1 VRLRSGQ
8 RGNSFVELLQHY
20 SSGHESTLPSFVPH
34 VKHLSIRESRGGL
47 SWDPKWLNAVLPTL
61 ADSLVNLHSLEA
73 ERITWEYLS
82 SKSRD
87 AFMKGFK
94 GVRKLA
100 LRVCEFRTTLD
111 MIRVI
116 GEFEDVEVL
125 ALDGVHCEWDD
136 IPADSEVF
144 VSRADDRA
152 IPKPPRKLRE
162 LAMRGACTRH
172 VLKWVRAAMKDDGG
186 RVTLEVLRLGALGVK
201 SAPMVG
207 KFLKMLG
214 ANLKELHLGFDAA
227 FIDDGDEIVSY
238 LDLGYNNVLS
248 EMHVYGLIIPSLPPP
263 DLSDLDSP
271 PPPPQLMPLTTLF
284 NGVRAPLRAL
294 SLALYPADLHAL
306 SSMDFEG
313 LAHVLDGKPWTT
325 LEDVQVVV
333 ATEDD
338 GKMSRIVNQKLDRLF
353 ERGVLRVD
361 VGFDDREVILI

>member
-1 VRLRSGQ
+1 
-8 RGNSFVELLQHY
+8 
-20 SSGHESTLPSFVPH
+20 
-34 VKHLSIRESRGGL
+34 
-47 SWDPKWLNAVLPTL
+47 
-61 ADSLVNLHSLEA
+61 
-73 ERITWEYLS
+73 
-82 SKSRD
+82 
-87 AFMKGFK
+87 MKGFK

-125 ALDGVHCEWDD
+125 ALDGVHY
-136 IPADSEVF
+136 
-144 VSRADDRA
+144 DRA